1 MPVLKYTCVLRHPP
15 SRPAALVPAC
25 PEAGQVGPGEEGVG
39 ILPLEMH
46 T

>member
-1 MPVLKYTCVLRHPP
+1 MAVLENTHVLRHPP
-15 SRPAALVPAC
+15 SRPVALVPAG
-25 PEAGQVGPGEEGVG
+25 PEGGQVGPGEERVG